1 MMYGSHFNP
10 LHLKLC
16 KYSEYKI
23 NVVKQKEGMLKLD
36 GYGIFQKELIH
47 ILIFSCEFIKDAIF
61 FIFCRGFLCFQ
72 EQGYI
77 FLPLLVLVY
86 IHMCLQGLVLKDI
99 DSVNVSMATDYFREF
114 YEENLGGGLK
124 IQRRRTKSKL

>member
-72 EQGYI
+72 EQGCI
-77 FLPLLVLVY
+77 FLPLLVY
-86 IHMCLQGLVLKDI
+86 IHMCLQGLVLEDI

>member
-10 LHLKLC
+10 LHHLKLC

-61 FIFCRGFLCFQ
+61 FIFCGGFLSFQ

-77 FLPLLVLVY
+77 FLPLLVY

>member
-23 NVVKQKEGMLKLD
+23 NVVKQKERMLKLD

-47 ILIFSCEFIKDAIF
+47 ILIFSCELIKDAIF

-72 EQGYI
+72 EQGCI
-77 FLPLLVLVY
+77 FLP
-86 IHMCLQGLVLKDI
+86 
-99 DSVNVSMATDYFREF
+99 
-114 YEENLGGGLK
+114 
-124 IQRRRTKSKL
+124 

>member
-72 EQGYI
+72 EQGCI
-77 FLPLLVLVY
+77 FLP
-86 IHMCLQGLVLKDI
+86 
-99 DSVNVSMATDYFREF
+99 
-114 YEENLGGGLK
+114 
-124 IQRRRTKSKL
+124 